1 MKGASSASM
10 VEPQEDKKGPG
21 ACANVERRVGEELK
35 ALVIYIYFFL
45 GIYTVFFNT
54 FKNAVQESEKIFY
67 RMI

>member
-21 ACANVERRVGEELK
+21 ACANVERRVVEELK
-35 ALVIYIYFFL
+35 ALVIYIYFFMVY
-45 GIYTVFFNT
+45 IRYFFNT